1 MQAKDFSVVFIAKTW
16 ADKTRLKV
24 VKMKIQFENMLVVP
38 RTNKGGS
45 LVLFRRS
52 SIGVIVR
59 DI

>member
-1 MQAKDFSVVFIAKTW
+1 MQAKDFSVVFIAETW

-45 LVLFRRS
+45 VLFWRS